1 MSPDDPYSAYR
12 DEFGQTG
19 PLPASDGQRQVP
31 EEGFFTGP
39 EIGQPLPGFSL
50 RSTSGK
56 HSSAKHSSSK
66 KLDLHTDRGK
76 SKACVVFF
84 RSAVW

>member
-1 MSPDDPYSAYR
+1 MAENMSPDDPYAAYR
-12 DEFGQTG
+12 NEFGETG
-19 PLPASDGQRQVP
+19 PLPASDGQRGIP

-39 EIGQPLPGFSL
+39 EIGQPLPGFTL
-50 RSTSGK
+50 RSASGGTI
-56 HSSAKHSSSK
+56 
-66 KLDLHTDRGK
+66 DLHADRGK